1 MTVVVVGPNT
11 IRGPG
16 DIDADL
22 VSSALE
28 CVDEPLG
35 LLRTAVLPAQHI
47 WRDVMAAA
55 AGTASAIT
63 VVCPT
68 WWTPSRIERVR
79 TAVPTSV
86 SHVVIERRTDAL
98 RAAGGEPDC
107 TVIELGEDIVTI
119 SRPGAAA
126 SVVRRTD
133 SATAEAVIAR
143 TTWHGHVVIDA
154 PIGVPGAAPLAAEMQ
169 ALLQDQGVPA
179 QILSC
184 DDLLDQADE
193 DSTRS
198 AAATRSP
205 RARIATAFAAA
216 VAVIGAGAV
225 GLSNTDAPAP
235 PVAAVAD
242 PEFTWLV
249 EGRVAVQIP
258 VRWTVGRALAG
269 AGSARLQIISPDDHG
284 QVIHLTQSVVPR
296 EQTLDVAAR
305 SLREASTKL
314 PDGVIVD
321 FEEAGVSAGRAAVR
335 YREVRSGR
343 TVEWSVLLDG
353 PVRIAVGCQG
363 AAVQPACDTAIRSAR
378 RTD

>member
-11 IRGPG
+11 ICGPG
-16 DIDADL
+16 DVDVDL

-28 CVDEPLG
+28 CIDEPLG

-55 AGTASAIT
+55 TGTASAIT

-79 TAVPTSV
+79 TAVPISV

-107 TVIELGEDIVTI
+107 AVVELGEDIVTI

-154 PIGVPGAAPLAAEMQ
+154 PIGVPGVAPLAAEMQ

-193 DSTRS
+193 DSTGS
-198 AAATRSP
+198 TAATRSP

-216 VAVIGAGAV
+216 VAVIGAGAL
-225 GLSNTDAPAP
+225 GLSNRDAPAP
-235 PVAAVAD
+235 PVAAVTD

-258 VRWTVGRALAG
+258 VRWTVDRALAG

-321 FEEAGVSAGRAAVR
+321 FEEVGVSAGRAAVR
-335 YREVRSGR
+335 YREVRGGR

-363 AAVQPACDTAIRSAR
+363 AAVQPACDTAVRSAR

>member
-35 LLRTAVLPAQHI
+35 LLRAAVLPAQRI

-68 WWTPSRIERVR
+68 WWSPARIERVR

-107 TVIELGEDIVTI
+107 AVVELGEDIVTI

-198 AAATRSP
+198 TAATRSP

-216 VAVIGAGAV
+216 VAVLGAGGL
-225 GLSNTDAPAP
+225 GLSTRDGPAPA
-235 PVAAVAD
+235 VAAATD
-242 PEFTWLV
+242 PEFSWLV
-249 EGRVAVQIP
+249 EGRVAVQVP
-258 VRWTVGRALAG
+258 ARWTVDRAVAG
-269 AGSARLQIISPDDHG
+269 AGSARLQIISPDDRG
-284 QVIHLTQSVVPR
+284 QIIHLTQSVVPQ
-296 EQTLDVAAR
+296 EQTLEVAAR
-305 SLREASTKL
+305 ALREASAKL
-314 PDGVIVD
+314 PRGIILD
-321 FEEAGVSAGRAAVR
+321 FQEAAVSAGRAAVR
-335 YREVRSGR
+335 YREVRGAR
-343 TVEWSVLLDG
+343 TVDWSVLLDG